1 MWYLAIA
8 DNAIIPSII
17 ALTISALILCGLVPL
32 KTDMTIIVIIRNGY
46 LVDLTKND
54 VFEKRL
60 KWGCGCKASLSQQF
74 KHLLTI

>member
-8 DNAIIPSII
+8 DNAMIPSII
-17 ALTISALILCGLVPL
+17 ALIISALTLCGLVPL

-54 VFEKRL
+54 VF
-60 KWGCGCKASLSQQF
+60 
-74 KHLLTI
+74 

>member
-8 DNAIIPSII
+8 DNAMIPSII
-17 ALTISALILCGLVPL
+17 ALIISALTLCGLVPL

-60 KWGCGCKASLSQQF
+60 KCGRGCKTPLSQQF

>member
-8 DNAIIPSII
+8 DSAIIPSAI
-17 ALTISALILCGLVPL
+17 ALIISALTLCGIVPL

-46 LVDLTKND
+46 LVDFTKNC

-60 KWGCGCKASLSQQF
+60 KWGWGCKASLSQQF
-74 KHLLTI
+74 KHLLII

>member
-8 DNAIIPSII
+8 YNAMIPSTIVLI
-17 ALTISALILCGLVPL
+17 ISALTLCGLVPL

-46 LVDLTKND
+46 LVDFTKNC

-60 KWGCGCKASLSQQF
+60 KWGWGFKASLSQQF

>member
-8 DNAIIPSII
+8 DSAMIPSII
-17 ALTISALILCGLVPL
+17 AHIVSALILCGLVPL

-54 VFEKRL
+54 VFEMR
-60 KWGCGCKASLSQQF
+60 
-74 KHLLTI
+74 

>member
-8 DNAIIPSII
+8 DNAMIPSII
-17 ALTISALILCGLVPL
+17 AHIHSALILCGLVPL

-54 VFEKRL
+54 VFEMRL
-60 KWGCGCKASLSQQF
+60 KCGRGCKASLSQQF